1 MRDCAISHEP
11 LIDLKAIRWS
21 EMNAESLRS
30 LLASLDGIEE
40 QVFAARGV
48 ACLLIEERIL
58 WQPLGYP
65 SFDVCLKAICPKS
78 WGYCRDAMR
87 TVKELREMPLAD
99 LLQIPRV
106 NLQTM
111 KQLSTGVRNQPE
123 VIEAAKTMSETE
135 FAAKVSNDYH
145 QHIEATVTFRLKY
158 PSGDAA
164 IIMKALGIVGER
176 LDVQDMAGQLL
187 GWAIDFLRI
196 LWRGS

>member
-1 MRDCAISHEP
+1 MKPCAISHEP

-21 EMNAESLRS
+21 EMDAESLRS

-40 QVFAARGV
+40 QVFAARGM
-48 ACLLIEERIL
+48 AALMIEERIL
-58 WQPLGYP
+58 WQPLGFP

-111 KQLSTGVRNQPE
+111 RQLSTGVRNDPK
-123 VIEAAKTMSETE
+123 VIEAAKNLSEKDFRE
-135 FAAKVSNDYH
+135 GIRQHFPD
-145 QHIEATVTFRLKY
+145 QHIEARHRMLLDFSDGEYETVCAWLDDVGKLLNLADREGQML
-158 PSGDAA
+158 ALA
-164 IIMKALGIVGER
+164 INWKQER
-176 LDVQDMAGQLL
+176 E
-187 GWAIDFLRI
+187 
-196 LWRGS
+196 